1 MDEFCEQVLV
11 VEGKTD
17 KEQLQRILAEPVEIA
32 CTYGTLSYRRLEQ
45 LLSQLQGKDV
55 YLFVDADDS
64 GAKVRKLFNSEFPNV
79 HHLYTQKMYR
89 QVATTP
95 LEYLA
100 QILQKAHFIIKD
112 EFLQPE

>member
-1 MDEFCEQVLV
+1 MDEFGERVLV

-17 KEQLQRILAEPVEIA
+17 KERLQQILAEPIKIT
-32 CTYGTLSYRRLEQ
+32 CTYGTLSYERLEQ
-45 LLSQLQGKDV
+45 FLSQFQGKDV
-55 YLFVDADDS
+55 YLLVDADDS
-64 GAKVRKLFNSEFPNV
+64 GEKVRKLFKSEFPNV

-89 QVATTP
+89 EVATTP

-100 QILQKAHFIIKD
+100 LILQKAHFIVKN